1 MQKYVLA
8 VYLLVTLLVINEVTG
23 HDAML
28 SPPRKAR
35 FFRTA
40 DQLRKYLIEL
50 NDFYAI
56 VGRPR

>member
-23 HDAML
+23 HDSML
-28 SPPRKAR
+28 SPPRKPR
-35 FFRTA
+35 FFRTP
-40 DQLRKYLIEL
+40 DQLRKYLKEL

>member
-8 VYLLVTLLVINEVTG
+8 VYLVVTLLVINEVIG
-23 HDAML
+23 HDSML
-28 SPPRKAR
+28 RPPYKPRYFK
-35 FFRTA
+35 TP
-40 DQLRKYLIEL
+40 DQLRKYLKDL